1 MNETDERAVLIRP
14 RGTGRPD
21 PQVRPAGP
29 ASPGGRAWAGAG
41 RPRRSVGAVPA
52 SRPVPP
58 RRPPAPGSARRARRS
73 GRGRIHARG
82 CSAPRRRHAARR
94 RTRRWPGGT
103 TPGRPRAS
111 AADRSAPSPRAPGL
125 VSHRTRVGVNET
137 VGARSLGCAQSF
149 MCSAPHD
156 DEARLDAPAPTGLV
170 EHRDMECIATQGV
183 AACRT
188 EDAGVGDEHRE
199 VAVPVDVEGWVKRV
213 QRRNREIGD
222 VIPVPAMKKWRGDGM
237 GKSSLGMI
245 GPTLKSGD
253 EPRLAAGKGTVIH
266 PSHTPLGTENSLR
279 VNIDPWWKGDEAIP
293 WASSREYGGRCG
305 APGPT
310 PRTAM
315 ESRGEKSE
323 RLLVSTPSN
332 FGGSPS
338 GAENTWKSVGLQEG
352 LPIGL
357 RVIWRPSP
365 DACSNCAP
373 ESEASAAAG
382 AAAGATSVA
391 AMTAMMR
398 TDALTRRRNVMLRSP
413 HDRVL

>member
-1 MNETDERAVLIRP
+1 
-14 RGTGRPD
+14 
-21 PQVRPAGP
+21 
-29 ASPGGRAWAGAG
+29 
-41 RPRRSVGAVPA
+41 
-52 SRPVPP
+52 
-58 RRPPAPGSARRARRS
+58 
-73 GRGRIHARG
+73 
-82 CSAPRRRHAARR
+82 
-94 RTRRWPGGT
+94 
-103 TPGRPRAS
+103 
-111 AADRSAPSPRAPGL
+111 
-125 VSHRTRVGVNET
+125 
-137 VGARSLGCAQSF
+137 
-149 MCSAPHD
+149 
-156 DEARLDAPAPTGLV
+156 
-170 EHRDMECIATQGV
+170 
-183 AACRT
+183 
-188 EDAGVGDEHRE
+188 
-199 VAVPVDVEGWVKRV
+199 
-213 QRRNREIGD
+213 
-222 VIPVPAMKKWRGDGM
+222 M

-266 PSHTPLGTENSLR
+266 PSDTPLGTENSLR
-279 VNIDPWWKGDEAIP
+279 VNIDPWWKGDEAIQ

-315 ESRGEKSE
+315 DLWSRGEKSE

-338 GAENTWKSVGLQEG
+338 
-352 LPIGL
+352 GL

>member
-1 MNETDERAVLIRP
+1 MLASAMNTGKWLCTSTSKGGSSASSAGTEKLVMSYRCP
-14 RGTGRPD
+14 RCK
-21 PQVRPAGP
+21 
-29 ASPGGRAWAGAG
+29 S
-41 RPRRSVGAVPA
+41 GAV
-52 SRPVPP
+52 
-58 RRPPAPGSARRARRS
+58 
-73 GRGRIHARG
+73 
-82 CSAPRRRHAARR
+82 
-94 RTRRWPGGT
+94 
-103 TPGRPRAS
+103 
-111 AADRSAPSPRAPGL
+111 
-125 VSHRTRVGVNET
+125 T
-137 VGARSLGCAQSF
+137 V
-149 MCSAPHD
+149 
-156 DEARLDAPAPTGLV
+156 
-170 EHRDMECIATQGV
+170 
-183 AACRT
+183 
-188 EDAGVGDEHRE
+188 
-199 VAVPVDVEGWVKRV
+199 
-213 QRRNREIGD
+213 
-222 VIPVPAMKKWRGDGM
+222 M
-237 GKSSLGMI
+237 GKSSWGMI

-279 VNIDPWWKGDEAIP
+279 VNIDPWWKGDEAIQ

-315 ESRGEKSE
+315 DLWSRGEKSE

-365 DACSNCAP
+365 DACSDCAP